1 MQTLAEIC
9 IKRPVFAT
17 MLILMLVVLG
27 LDGYRKLG
35 VDLFPKIEF
44 PIVSVTTTL
53 RGASPEEVETQL
65 SKRIEEAVNTV
76 SGIDELFSNSSEG
89 LSRVTIQFTLEKDA
103 EVAAQEVRDKIST
116 ILGQLPRDADP
127 PVVEKVSTD
136 ASPIINVVVSANR
149 DLRET
154 TKLVDDLIKKS
165 VESLDGVGQVR
176 FIGDRERAIQI
187 WLDGQKLYSYNLNID
202 QIRASIG
209 AQNAEIPGG
218 RLDQGNRE
226 LSVRTLGRITRP
238 GDFSNLI
245 VANTPGGPIRVQD
258 IGAVEDGFKEQRTLA
273 RLDGREAVVLQIR
286 KQAGTNTL
294 SVIDK
299 VKERIDEIRPS
310 LPPDFQIAYIGDQ
323 SFFIVE
329 SFHAV
334 QEHLILGGLLAGV
347 VVLLFMRSW
356 RSTLIA
362 AIAIPTSI
370 ISTYTLMNL
379 MGFTLNQITMLALTL
394 MVGIVIDDAIVVLE
408 NIFRFLEEKKMTP
421 IEAAIE
427 GTRDIGLAVLATTL
441 SLAVVFLPVAF
452 MSGIVG
458 RFMSS
463 FGFTAAFAIMVSLVV
478 SFTLTPMLCSR
489 FLKLSPGHDAN
500 ATKQT
505 LIFKLVDVP
514 YQAMLRWSMRH
525 RWVIVVVSIATVL
538 STGFLFRFLG
548 VDFLPQDDQS
558 EFEVTVRMPAGSSLE
573 GTDGIMREVEAD
585 LRKLPGVKN
594 LLTQIG
600 SDPRQQVDRGTI
612 LVALVQPVD
621 RKESQFQVMDMAR
634 ETLKK
639 YKDLIVA
646 VQLPAVIQGAGPNRD
661 FQYFLQGPD
670 LAQLDVYA
678 KKLVAKLGATP
689 GVADLE
695 SSYEAGKPEVRV
707 LVNRNKA
714 ADLNVN
720 VASIATALR
729 TLVAGDEQVTTYR
742 EGDDRYDVGLRVTKE
757 FRNSPDAMSRLYV
770 PSSTLGNVALSS
782 VASLSEDTGPIGID
796 RRNRQRQILISASVV
811 GGQSLSEVLAVAD
824 NTVKE
829 LNMPP
834 GYRSGTI
841 GRSKE
846 LGRAGASF
854 VIAFLLSI
862 IFMYMILAAQ
872 FESFVDPI
880 VILLSLPLSMPFA
893 LLSLIIMRENF
904 SIIYSSVGILVLF
917 GIVKKNSILQVDHIK
932 ALRRE
937 GMPRLEA
944 ILKGCEDRLRPI
956 LMTTAALVAGML
968 PLALGQGAGAGTRRT
983 VAIVVIGG
991 QTLCLL
997 LTLLVT
1003 PVSYSLFDDFANAH
1017 WFRRLGNLF
1026 RWRRAAGPTAA
1037 LLALA
1042 AILVPMAQG
1051 ADELNKQRVG
1061 VGVTTRKLT
1070 LKEAVEAALQN
1081 NLEIEIERT
1090 NIANA
1095 QQLLNAAKGVFD
1107 PILSYNPSYERRDTP
1122 AASVLQAAT
1131 GKLEERFVNNNVGVR
1146 SRAPWQGMSLG
1157 VSFDNT
1163 RTETNNPFVNLNP
1176 YLNSRLLFTYTQ
1188 PLFRNRVIDR
1198 ERAQIKIRSK
1208 QVGLSETEF
1217 ELRVIDVIARVEQAY
1232 WDLVAARQ
1240 AVQVAEDGVKLGQEQ
1255 LARTERQIAAGS
1267 LAPVEISLARS
1278 EFERRRDSYYAAQ
1291 DILTAAENNL
1301 KLLVANGRANAVW
1314 SDEVV
1319 PTDSETIA
1327 KPESEE
1333 LGSAVQ
1339 AAIAKRPEIRLLGQR
1354 KSVNDLERDLNR
1366 DQLKPQ
1372 VNFVAGYA
1380 NSGLA
1385 GALSSAPNPFEGLNT
1400 GIYTRLN
1407 QLSGLAGLSPVLPPV
1422 QGALPPFLIGGYGS
1436 TLANVFTGRFPT
1448 VQVGMQFE
1456 LNLRN
1461 RTAEAA
1467 LAQTAIAEKRL
1478 GLERT
1483 RLEQAIDAQV
1493 RNALQ
1498 GLVAS
1503 RQRIAAA
1510 EASAKAAQE
1519 KLNSEVR
1526 LFQTGESTN
1535 FFVLQRQNE
1544 LLESRRRAVVAHLE
1558 YNKSAARLEQARG
1571 ETLETMEIKLK

>member
-17 MLILMLVVLG
+17 MLIMMLVVLG

-35 VDLFPKIEF
+35 VDLFPKVEF

-53 RGASPEEVETQL
+53 RGASPEEVETQV

-76 SGIDELFSNSSEG
+76 AGIDELFSNSSEG
-89 LSRVTIQFTLEKDA
+89 LSRVTVQFTLEKDA

-116 ILGQLPRDADP
+116 VLGQLPNDADP

-154 TKLVDDLIKKS
+154 TKLVDDQIKKGI
-165 VESLDGVGQVR
+165 ESLDGVGQVR

-187 WLDGQKLYSYNLNID
+187 WLDGQKLFSYNLNID
-202 QIRASIG
+202 QIRGAIA

-238 GDFSNLI
+238 EDFATLI
-245 VANTPGGPIRVQD
+245 VANTPGGPVRIKD
-258 IGAVEDGFKEQRTLA
+258 IATVEDGFKEQRTLA

-294 SVIDK
+294 AVIKK
-299 VKERIDEIRPS
+299 VKERIDEIRPG
-310 LPPDFQIAYIGDQ
+310 LPPDFEIAYLGDQ
-323 SFFIVE
+323 SFFIEE
-329 SFHAV
+329 SFLAV
-334 QEHLILGGLLAGV
+334 QEHLVLGGLLAGV

-362 AIAIPTSI
+362 AVAIPTSI

-463 FGFTAAFAIMVSLVV
+463 FGFTAAFAIMVSLLV

-489 FLKLSPGHDAN
+489 FLKLSPGHDAG

-505 LIFKLVDVP
+505 LIFRLVDVP

-525 RWVIVVVSIATVL
+525 RWVIVTISVAVVSSTWVL
-538 STGFLFRFLG
+538 FKFLG

-558 EFEVTVRMPAGSSLE
+558 EFEVTVRMPAGSSLA
-573 GTDGIMREVEAD
+573 GTDQLMKEVEAD
-585 LRKLPGVKN
+585 LRQLPGVQN

-600 SDPRQQVDRGTI
+600 SDPRQQVDRGSVLIELT
-612 LVALVQPVD
+612 QPRT
-621 RKESQFQVMDMAR
+621 RKETQFQIMDMAR
-634 ETLKK
+634 EKLRK
-639 YKDLIVA
+639 YKELIIA
-646 VQLPAVIQGAGPNRD
+646 VQLPAIIQGAGPNRD

-670 LAQLDVYA
+670 LAQLDRYV
-678 KKLVAKLGATP
+678 KTLVATLAATP

-695 SSYEAGKPEVRV
+695 SSYESGKPEIRV
-707 LVNRNKA
+707 TVNRDKA

-729 TLVAGDEQVTTYR
+729 TLIAGDEQVTTYR

-757 FRNSPDAMSRLYV
+757 FRQSPDAMSRLYV
-770 PSSTLGNVALSS
+770 PSNTVGNVALSN
-782 VASLSEDTGPIGID
+782 VASLTESTGPIGID
-796 RRNRQRQILISASVV
+796 RRNRQRQILISASVIK
-811 GGQSLSEVLAVAD
+811 GQSLSEVLNVAD
-824 NTVKE
+824 RAVKE
-829 LNMPP
+829 MNLPP
-834 GYRSGTI
+834 GFRAGTI

-846 LGRAGASF
+846 LGRAGESF
-854 VIAFLLSI
+854 LIAFALSI
-862 IFMYMILAAQ
+862 LFMYMILAAQ
-872 FESFVDPI
+872 FESFIDPI
-880 VILLSLPLSMPFA
+880 VILVSLPLSMPFA
-893 LLSLIIMRENF
+893 LLSLIVMGENF

-932 ALRRE
+932 SLRRD

-968 PLALGQGAGAGTRRT
+968 PLAFGQGAGAGTRRT

-1003 PVSYSLFDDFANAH
+1003 PVSYSLFDDLAN
-1017 WFRRLGNLF
+1017 WGILKRLGGLL
-1026 RWRRAAGPTAA
+1026 RWRRTAGQTAA
-1037 LLALA
+1037 MLLLCSLLAP
-1042 AILVPMAQG
+1042 LVQAEE
-1051 ADELNKQRVG
+1051 ALNKQRVG
-1061 VGVTTRKLT
+1061 VGPTTRKLT
-1070 LKEAVEAALQN
+1070 LREGVEAALKN

-1090 NIANA
+1090 NVANA
-1095 QQLLNAAKGVFD
+1095 QQLLNAAKGAFD
-1107 PILSYNPSYERRDTP
+1107 PVLSYNPSYERRDTP
-1122 AASVLQAAT
+1122 AASLLQAAT
-1131 GKLEERFVNNNVGVR
+1131 GKLAERFINNNVGLR
-1146 SRAPWQGMSLG
+1146 GRAWQGMSLG
-1157 VSFDNT
+1157 VSFDNS
-1163 RTETNNPFVNLNP
+1163 RIETNNPFVNLNP
-1176 YLNSRLLFTYTQ
+1176 YLNSRLLLTFTQ

-1198 ERAQIKIRSK
+1198 ERAQIKIRSR
-1208 QVGLSETEF
+1208 QVGISETDF
-1217 ELRVIDVIARVEQAY
+1217 ELRVIDVVTRVEQGY

-1240 AVQVAEDGVKLGQEQ
+1240 AVQVAEDGVNLGQEQ
-1255 LARTERQIAAGS
+1255 VARAQRQIAAGS
-1267 LAPVEISLARS
+1267 LAPVELSLAQS
-1278 EFERRRDSYYAAQ
+1278 EYERRRDTYYATQ

-1301 KLLVANGRANAVW
+1301 KTLIANGRANEVW
-1314 SDEVV
+1314 NDEIL
-1319 PTDSETIA
+1319 PTDSESFG
-1327 KPESEE
+1327 KLEPKE
-1333 LGSAVQ
+1333 LGAAVQ
-1339 AAIAKRPEIRLLGQR
+1339 SAIAKRPEIRMIGQR
-1354 KSVNDLERDLNR
+1354 KSVNDIEKELNR

-1380 NSGLA
+1380 NSGLG
-1385 GALSSAPNPFEGLNT
+1385 GALSTAPNPFAGQNVP
-1400 GIYTRLN
+1400 IYDRLN
-1407 QLSGLAGLSPVLPPV
+1407 RLSGLAGLPPV
-1422 QGALPPFLIGGYGS
+1422 IPPDQGALPSFLVGGYGTALS
-1436 TLANVFTGRFPT
+1436 NVFAGRFPT
-1448 VQVGMQFE
+1448 LQVGMQFE
-1456 LNLRN
+1456 LNIRN
-1461 RTAEAA
+1461 RTAESA

-1483 RLEQAIDAQV
+1483 RVEQAIDAQV

-1503 RQRIAAA
+1503 RQRITAA
-1510 EASAKAAQE
+1510 EASAKAAEE

-1571 ETLETMEIKLK
+1571 ETLDTLDIKLK

>member
-17 MLILMLVVLG
+17 MLIMMLVVLG

-35 VDLFPKIEF
+35 VDLFPKVEF

-53 RGASPEEVETQL
+53 RGASPEEVETQV

-89 LSRVTIQFTLEKDA
+89 LSRVTVKFTLEKDA

-116 ILGQLPRDADP
+116 VLGQLPNDADP

-154 TKLVDDLIKKS
+154 TKLVDDQIKKGI
-165 VESLDGVGQVR
+165 ESLDGVGQVR

-202 QIRASIG
+202 QIRGAIAS
-209 AQNAEIPGG
+209 QNAEIPGG

-238 GDFSNLI
+238 EDFATLI
-245 VANTPGGPIRVQD
+245 VANTPGGPVRIKD
-258 IGAVEDGFKEQRTLA
+258 IATVEDGFKEQRTLA

-294 SVIDK
+294 AVIKK
-299 VKERIDEIRPS
+299 VKERIDEIRPG
-310 LPPDFQIAYIGDQ
+310 LPPDFKIAYLGDQ
-323 SFFIVE
+323 SFFIEE
-329 SFHAV
+329 SFLAV
-334 QEHLILGGLLAGV
+334 QEHLVLGGLLAGI

-362 AIAIPTSI
+362 AVAIPTSI

-489 FLKLSPGHDAN
+489 FLKLSPGHDAG

-525 RWVIVVVSIATVL
+525 RWVIVTISVAVVL
-538 STGFLFRFLG
+538 STGVLFKFLG
-548 VDFLPQDDQS
+548 VDFLPQDDQA
-558 EFEVTVRMPAGSSLE
+558 EFEVTVRMPAGSSLA
-573 GTDGIMREVEAD
+573 GTNELMKAVEAD
-585 LRKLPGVKN
+585 LRQLPGVQN

-600 SDPRQQVDRGTI
+600 SDPRQQVDRGSVLIELT
-612 LVALVQPVD
+612 QPVT
-621 RKESQFQVMDMAR
+621 RKETQFQIMDMAR
-634 ETLKK
+634 EKLRK
-639 YKDLIVA
+639 YKELIIA
-646 VQLPAVIQGAGPNRD
+646 VQLPAIIQGAGPNRD

-670 LAQLDVYA
+670 LAQLDRYA
-678 KKLVAKLGATP
+678 KTLVAKLAATP

-695 SSYEAGKPEVRV
+695 SSYESGKPEVRV
-707 LVNRNKA
+707 TVNRDKA

-757 FRNSPDAMSRLYV
+757 FRQSPDAMSRLYV
-770 PSSTLGNVALSS
+770 PSSTVGNVALSN
-782 VASLSEDTGPIGID
+782 VASLNESTGPIGID
-796 RRNRQRQILISASVV
+796 RRNRQRQILISASVI
-811 GGQSLSEVLAVAD
+811 GGQSLSEVLNVAD
-824 NTVKE
+824 KAVKE
-829 LNMPP
+829 MNLPP
-834 GYRSGTI
+834 GFRTGTI

-862 IFMYMILAAQ
+862 LFMYMILAAQ
-872 FESFVDPI
+872 FESFIDPI
-880 VILLSLPLSMPFA
+880 VILVSLPLSMPFA
-893 LLSLIIMRENF
+893 LLSLIVMGENF

-932 ALRRE
+932 SLRRE
-937 GMPRLEA
+937 GLPRLEA

-968 PLALGQGAGAGTRRT
+968 PLAFGTGAGAGTRRT

-1003 PVSYSLFDDFANAH
+1003 PVSYSLFDDLANMH
-1017 WFRRLGNLF
+1017 ILKRLGGLF
-1026 RWRRAAGPTAA
+1026 RWRRTAGQTATMLMICA
-1037 LLALA
+1037 LLAPLA
-1042 AILVPMAQG
+1042 QAQ
-1051 ADELNKQRVG
+1051 ETLNKQRVG
-1061 VGVTTRKLT
+1061 VGTTTRKLT
-1070 LKEAVEAALQN
+1070 LKEGVEAALKN

-1090 NIANA
+1090 NVANA
-1095 QQLLNAAKGVFD
+1095 QQLLNAAKGAFD
-1107 PILSYNPSYERRDTP
+1107 PVLSYNPSYERRDTP

-1131 GKLEERFVNNNVGVR
+1131 GKLAERFINNNVGLR
-1146 SRAPWQGMSLG
+1146 SKTPWQGMSLG
-1157 VSFDNT
+1157 VSFDNS
-1163 RTETNNPFVNLNP
+1163 RTETNNPFVSLNP
-1176 YLNSRLLFTYTQ
+1176 YLNSRLLLTYTQ

-1198 ERAQIKIRSK
+1198 ERAQIKIRSR
-1208 QVGLSETEF
+1208 QVGISETDF
-1217 ELRVIDVIARVEQAY
+1217 ELRVIDVVARVEQGY

-1240 AVQVAEDGVKLGQEQ
+1240 AVQVAEDGVKLGEEQ
-1255 LARTERQIAAGS
+1255 VARAQRQIAAGS
-1267 LAPVEISLARS
+1267 LAPVELSLAQS
-1278 EFERRRDSYYAAQ
+1278 EYERRRDTYYTTQ

-1301 KLLVANGRANAVW
+1301 KTLIANGRASEVW
-1314 SDEVV
+1314 NDEIL
-1319 PTDSETIA
+1319 PTDSESVGKLEA
-1327 KPESEE
+1327 KE
-1333 LGSAVQ
+1333 LGAAVQ
-1339 AAIAKRPEIRLLGQR
+1339 SAIAKRPEIRMISQR
-1354 KSVNDLERDLNR
+1354 KTVNDIEKELNR

-1380 NSGLA
+1380 NSGLG
-1385 GALSSAPNPFEGLNT
+1385 GALSTAPNPFAGQNVS
-1400 GIYTRLN
+1400 IYDRLN
-1407 QLSGLAGLSPVLPPV
+1407 RLSTLAGLPAVIPPE
-1422 QGALPPFLIGGYGS
+1422 QGALPGILVGGYGTALS
-1436 TLANVFTGRFPT
+1436 NVFAGRFPT
-1448 VQVGMQFE
+1448 LQVGMQFE

-1461 RTAEAA
+1461 RTAESA

-1483 RLEQAIDAQV
+1483 RVEQAIDAQV

-1503 RQRIAAA
+1503 RQRITAA
-1510 EASAKAAQE
+1510 EASAKAAEE

-1571 ETLETMEIKLK
+1571 ETLETLDIKLK